1 MDIQYDKVDVDKDS
15 FGNTEGPIENSIQS
29 ENPENQ
35 FDDSIK
41 ATERRR
47 KNKVLKNL
55 FIIFALVLISIWLI
69 LAYTE
74 IISPLM
80 RKPVPKPK
88 IKLFSYNMFEIES
101 FNSTKNRATVDLKI
115 KDEISKLNFSK

>member
-1 MDIQYDKVDVDKDS
+1 
-15 FGNTEGPIENSIQS
+15 
-29 ENPENQ
+29 
-35 FDDSIK
+35 
-41 ATERRR
+41 
-47 KNKVLKNL
+47 
-55 FIIFALVLISIWLI
+55 
-69 LAYTE
+69 
-74 IISPLM
+74 M

>member
-15 FGNTEGPIENSIQS
+15 FSNTEGPIENSIQS

-55 FIIFALVLISIWLI
+55 FIIFALALISI
-69 LAYTE
+69 
-74 IISPLM
+74 
-80 RKPVPKPK
+80 
-88 IKLFSYNMFEIES
+88 
-101 FNSTKNRATVDLKI
+101 
-115 KDEISKLNFSK
+115 